1 MPHIL
6 IVEDEVVLSNIMRVR
21 LEDEKY
27 KVTLVEN
34 GQDALRVLEKD
45 IPDVI
50 LLDLIMPD
58 MDGFEFLK
66 EIKNVPAYQNIPVI
80 VSTNLNQEEDIS
92 RVKSMGVTDYVVKS
106 DVTMTQLADK
116 VTEIV
121 KRKTTK

>member
-34 GQDALRVLEKD
+34 GQDALKVLEKN